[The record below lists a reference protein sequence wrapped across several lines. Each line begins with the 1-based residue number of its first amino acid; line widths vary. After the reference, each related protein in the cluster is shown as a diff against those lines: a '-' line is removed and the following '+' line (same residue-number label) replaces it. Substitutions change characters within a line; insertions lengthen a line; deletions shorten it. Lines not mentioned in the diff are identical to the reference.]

1 MSYLMKGKHWSDRHK
16 FRVPLQYPV
25 VVQPKVDE
33 IRVRVLVN
41 SQKTGVTYLSYAEK
55 PLYNLGFADA
65 LFLRLSNWFGM
76 RNFDCGFLC
85 NNNFDDSRSF
95 VRSSKNFPERL
106 RHASRVFLLYDIP
119 DAAAEYIHR
128 IADIAEICNTAEIC
142 NMAPID
148 TELRM
153 LPHWIANTPEGVEY
167 LYESLRA
174 QQYEGAMIKTLSHK
188 YQIGKRSQ
196 DWLKMKPEDTADG
209 KIVGFVEAS
218 ATVPIPS
225 RGVKIGDP
233 LGRVG
238 SVIVKLEDGTEARP
252 HGIAHELGA
261 EMLANPS
268 KYLGEWCEFAFMERD
283 TQGGYRHPVFRRI
296 RDAKD

>member
-1 MSYLMKGKHWSDRHK
+1 MKGKHWSERST
-16 FRVPLQYPV
+16 FRRKLQYPV
-25 VVQPKVDE
+25 FVEPKADE
-33 IRVRVLVN
+33 IRVHVSVDMVADA
-41 SQKTGVTYLSYAEK
+41 VTYRSYAGK
-55 PLYNLGFADA
+55 PLYNLEFANDS
-65 LFLRLSNWFGM
+65 FLQAARFVRVNE
-76 RNFDCGFLC
+76 FDCGFSC

-95 VRSSKNFPERL
+95 VRSSKNFPDRL
-106 RHASRVFLLYDIP
+106 VSSHRVFYVYDLPTSPLLYMQRRCLIDNLVGWCECSGIEHLVQLP
-119 DAAAEYIHR
+119 AYRAGSE
-128 IADIAEICNTAEIC
+128 ADVLQFY
-142 NMAPID
+142 
-148 TELRM
+148 TEFREL
-153 LPHWIANTPEGVEY
+153 G
-167 LYESLRA
+167 
-174 QQYEGAMIKTLSHK
+174 YEGAMVKVMDHL

-209 KIVGFVEAS
+209 KIVGFVEAR

-225 RGVKIGDP
+225 RGVKVGDQ

-238 SVIVKLEDGTEARP
+238 SVIVQLEDGTEARP

-296 RDAKD
+296 RDPKD

>member
-1 MSYLMKGKHWSDRHK
+1 MPFLMKGKHWSDRHK
-16 FRVPLQYPV
+16 FRVPLKYPV

-33 IRVRVLVN
+33 IRVRVFVHLPTQAV
-41 SQKTGVTYLSYAEK
+41 VYHSYAEK
-55 PLYNLGFADA
+55 PLFNLHFADTM
-65 LFLRLSNWFGM
+65 FLWLADRFKLQ
-76 RNFDCGFLC
+76 NFDCGFLC

-95 VRSSKNFPERL
+95 VRSSKNFPDRL
-106 RHASRVFLLYDIP
+106 RNASRVFLLYDIP
-119 DAAAEYIHR
+119 DSTAEYSERLPHM
-128 IADIAEICNTAEIC
+128 AEICTTAAFIF
-142 NMAPID
+142 D
-148 TELRM
+148 TPLRN
-153 LPHWIANTPEGVEY
+153 LPRWIAGTQEEVEGF
-167 LYESLRA
+167 YESLRA
-174 QQYEGAMIKTLSHK
+174 QHYEGAMVKTLSHK

-209 KIVGFVEAS
+209 KIVGFVEAR
-218 ATVPIPS
+218 ATVPIPAL
-225 RGVKIGDP
+225 GVKIGDP

-296 RDAKD
+296 RDPKD

>member
-1 MSYLMKGKHWSDRHK
+1 MPYLMKGKHWSDRHK
-16 FRVPLQYPV
+16 FRVPLEYPV

-41 SQKTGVTYLSYAEK
+41 LQNKSVTYLSYAEK
-55 PLYNLGFADA
+55 PLYNLEFADA

-76 RNFDCGFLC
+76 HNFDCGFLC

-119 DAAAEYIHR
+119 DSAAEYSHR
-128 IADIAEICNTAEIC
+128 IAEIAEICNTAKIV
-142 NMAPID
+142 A
-148 TELRM
+148 TLAFELRV
-153 LPHWIANTPEGVEY
+153 LPSWIANTPEEVED

-209 KIVGFVEAS
+209 KIVGLVEAR

-225 RGVKIGDP
+225 RGVKVGDP

-261 EMLANPS
+261 KMLANPL

-283 TQGGYRHPVFRRI
+283 TQGGYRHPVFRRL
-296 RDAKD
+296 RDRKD

>member
-1 MSYLMKGKHWSDRHK
+1 MPFLMKGKHWSDRHK
-16 FRVPLQYPV
+16 FRVPLEYPV

-33 IRVRVLVN
+33 IRVRVFVHLPTQAV
-41 SQKTGVTYLSYAEK
+41 VYHSYAEK
-55 PLYNLGFADA
+55 PLYNLEFADDM
-65 LFLRLSNWFGM
+65 FLKLSSWYGLT
-76 RNFDCGFLC
+76 NFDCGFLC

-106 RHASRVFLLYDIP
+106 RDASRVFLLYDLP
-119 DAAAEYIHR
+119 DSPEKYSAR
-128 IADIAEICNTAEIC
+128 IACIAEVCNWAAITC
-142 NMAPID
+142 
-148 TELRM
+148 TSELRM
-153 LPHWIANTPEGVEY
+153 LPHWVANTPEEVED

-209 KIVGFVEAS
+209 KIVGFVEAR
-218 ATVPIPS
+218 ATVPIPA

-261 EMLANPS
+261 EMLANQS